1 MTVPSFETLE
11 HRLVPSTLT
20 VTGVAHQWQFRL
32 DSQTT
37 PPAVDVRVQRTAT
50 DQASIDLEVKTAYE
64 KMMKS
69 PYPKFVNDL
78 KYDLNLAEDGVTF
91 KGHYSK
97 AFVMQ
102 FRDDAIL
109 GAREDGHPNDESA
122 PSVLRNLDVK
132 DLLPTQNE
140 IDVDQTLKILK
151 DPAAITL
158 YRSGGVATGDTI
170 MTAMYDNQRY
180 IIDGHHRWSK
190 VYICNPNA
198 QIQSNDVEFPVQ
210 PAPVT
215 PIVGLEAT
223 QLTIAGDTGTVPR
236 QDVSGLNLLTIKED
250 LFDLRVKA
258 AWDNLSKDV
267 RKADLVAFEVED
279 LGQLTKALWKN
290 VQEMQAH
297 NQPITGAK
305 APPRK
310 DMPQTDTAPD
320 LFNTLASGAVNY
332 LPPYFVA

>member
-1 MTVPSFETLE
+1 MRVLSFEALE
-11 HRLVPSTLT
+11 HRLVPSTLS
-20 VTGVAHQWQFRL
+20 VTGVAHHWQFRL
-32 DSQTT
+32 DSQTS
-37 PPAVDVRVQRTAT
+37 PRAVDIHIQGTVT
-50 DQASIDLEVKTAYE
+50 DQPSIDPDVKAAYE
-64 KMMKS
+64 KMMAS
-69 PYPKFVNDL
+69 PYPKFVYDL

-91 KGHYSK
+91 QRHHSD

-109 GAREDGHPNDESA
+109 GGTIDEAA
-122 PSVLRNLDVK
+122 PSDLRNLDVK

-140 IDVDQTLKILK
+140 IDVDKTLKILK

-158 YRSGGVATGDTI
+158 YRSGGVETGNPV
-170 MTAMYDNQRY
+170 MTATYGNQRY

-190 VYICNPNA
+190 VYICNPNG
-198 QIQSNDVEFPVQ
+198 QIQSNDVEFPVE

-236 QDVSGLNLLTIKED
+236 EDVSGLNLLTIKKDPFAE
-250 LFDLRVKA
+250 RVKA
-258 AWDNLSKDV
+258 VWGDLSKKV
-267 RKADLVAFEVED
+267 QKADLEAFEVED
-279 LGQLTKALWKN
+279 LKQLTKALWNN
-290 VQEMQAH
+290 VQEMQAD
-297 NQPITGAK
+297 NQPITGAL

-310 DMPQTDTAPD
+310 DMPQTATDGD
-320 LFNTLASGAVNY
+320 LFATLASGEVNY

>member
-1 MTVPSFETLE
+1 MTVLSFETLE

-32 DSQTT
+32 DIQTT
-37 PPAVDVRVQRTAT
+37 PPAVDIHVQRTVT
-50 DQASIDLEVKTAYE
+50 DQPSIDPEVKAAYE

-69 PYPKFVNDL
+69 PYPQFVYDL
-78 KYDLNLAEDGVTF
+78 KYDLNLAEDGDTF
-91 KGHYSK
+91 QRHYSD

-109 GAREDGHPNDESA
+109 GGNPDEAA
-122 PSVLRNLDVK
+122 PSDLQNLEVK

-140 IDVDQTLKILK
+140 IDVDKTLKILK

-158 YRSGGVATGDTI
+158 YRNGGVETGNPV
-170 MTAMYDNQRY
+170 MTAIYDNQRY

-190 VYICNPNA
+190 VYICNPNGR
-198 QIQSNDVEFPVQ
+198 IQSNDVEFPVV

-223 QLTIAGDTGTVPR
+223 QLTIAADTGKVPR
-236 QDVSGLNLLTIKED
+236 EDVTGLNLLTIKKD
-250 LFDLRVKA
+250 PFADSVKA
-258 AWDNLSKDV
+258 TWDNLSKKV
-267 RKADLVAFEVED
+267 QKADLEAFEVKD
-279 LGQLTKALWKN
+279 RKQLTNALWDN
-290 VQEMQAH
+290 VQEMQIH
-297 NQPITGAK
+297 NQPITGAL

-310 DMPQTDTAPD
+310 DMPQTGTDSD
-320 LFNTLASGAVNY
+320 LFATLASGEVNY